1 MTRYA
6 EHLADAWS
14 EFWSTGDARAA
25 VVIYAR
31 GVQWWDVG
39 RGRGTEAVGPE
50 SLAAVHRAHHW
61 SADRFGVH
69 VRRLVAGASGAAVEF
84 VATARDCHSWSAA
97 PGCAFWRVDGDGRIT
112 HERWY
117 WDWSGRQSATPSVE
131 GHTVPGGGARDARDA
146 RDDAWYRRFATD
158 LLRAWDASPVRVVD
172 RSCAGDVVLDLM
184 GRGPDGVHR
193 GSAAVRAAM
202 EHLDTDLVER
212 SSRVD
217 EVVGAGPLVAVSH
230 LTETRTTGGPRRTT
244 PVAQV
249 LTLDDHDQIVS
260 SHAYVARAW
269 PRGRR

>member
-25 VVIYAR
+25 GVIYAR
-31 GVQWWDVG
+31 DAQWWDVG
-39 RGRGTEAVGPE
+39 RGRGAEAVGPDA
-50 SLAAVHRAHHW
+50 LAAVHRAQLW
-61 SADRFGVH
+61 SADRFGVAAH
-69 VRRLVAGASGAAVEF
+69 RLVAGAGDVAVEF
-84 VATARDCHSWSAA
+84 VATARGCDAWSVA
-97 PGCAFWRVDGDGRIT
+97 PGCAFWRVDDDGRIK

-117 WDWSGRQSATPSVE
+117 WDWSRRESATPSVA
-131 GHTVPGGGARDARDA
+131 GHTVPGGGGARDA
-146 RDDAWYRRFATD
+146 AWYRRFATD

-172 RSCAGDVVLDLM
+172 RFGAGDVVLDLM

-193 GSAAVRAAM
+193 GLAAVRAAM
-202 EHLDTDLVER
+202 DHLDADLVER

-230 LTETRTTGGPRRTT
+230 LTETRTTDGPRRTT

-249 LTLDDHDQIVS
+249 LTLDDHDRIVS